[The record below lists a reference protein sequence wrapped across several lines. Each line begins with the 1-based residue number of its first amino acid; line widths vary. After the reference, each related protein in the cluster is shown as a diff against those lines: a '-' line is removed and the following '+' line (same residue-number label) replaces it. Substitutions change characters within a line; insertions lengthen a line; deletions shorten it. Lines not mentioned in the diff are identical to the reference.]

1 MPWFSITARESG
13 PVDIFI
19 YDVIGKDW
27 LSSDGVSA
35 REFVQALAPHKAR
48 DLIVRINSP
57 GGSVFDGQAIA
68 SALRDHAG
76 HVETRIEGLAASI
89 ATVIALAGKRVTM
102 AETASMM
109 IHNPVC
115 LCHGDAREIRG
126 TADMLE
132 KLGGQIADV
141 YAARTGKAKADIV
154 KAMDATTWFTAQE
167 AKEWGFV
174 DEITAPLKA
183 AAAFDLSRFTNVPTA
198 LSVPQPATTVRRVA
212 EAAARFLLRGTCDA
226 TKEQWSRLA
235 AMCEQDPAKAH
246 AEFDRM
252 IKAGEVHYPAEPVGV
267 DIEHSTATKIESE
280 HRAYADRLKRFYG
293 PLKV

>member
-1 MPWFSITARESG
+1 
-13 PVDIFI
+13 
-19 YDVIGKDW
+19 
-27 LSSDGVSA
+27 
-35 REFVQALAPHKAR
+35 
-48 DLIVRINSP
+48 
-57 GGSVFDGQAIA
+57 
-68 SALRDHAG
+68 
-76 HVETRIEGLAASI
+76 
-89 ATVIALAGKRVTM
+89 
-102 AETASMM
+102 
-109 IHNPVC
+109 
-115 LCHGDAREIRG
+115 
-126 TADMLE
+126 MLE
-132 KLGGQIADV
+132 KLGDQIADV
-141 YAARTGKAKADIV
+141 YAARTGKAKTDIV
-154 KAMDATTWFTAQE
+154 KAMDATTWFTATE

-226 TKEQWSRLA
+226 TNEQWSRLA

-252 IKAGEVHYPAEPVGV
+252 IKAGEVHYPAGPVGV

-280 HRAYADRLKRFYG
+280 HRAYADRLKRFYA